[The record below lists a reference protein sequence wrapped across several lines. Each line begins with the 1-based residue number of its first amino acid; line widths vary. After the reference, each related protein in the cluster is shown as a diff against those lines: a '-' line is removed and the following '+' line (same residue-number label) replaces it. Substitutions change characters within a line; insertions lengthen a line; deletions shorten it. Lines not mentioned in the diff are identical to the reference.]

1 MMDLMLNC
9 EAFYL
14 DSFMSEST
22 DVTLFNE
29 LMNNKRVTSP
39 FEVTLFDG
47 TRLKNDYGKVTFMD
61 KNLLEKNVLP
71 SEIWGATQQWT
82 TSIKQLKDQIESLTG
97 HHFHFCVCIYYP
109 NGNVGVDYHSDLP
122 AYGDTE
128 YIASISL
135 GQERTFSFR
144 EISTQETT
152 QLTVKSGSLLIMG
165 DKCQQNYEHA
175 LLLNPECNLPRINLT
190 FRKYEYS

>member
-1 MMDLMLNC
+1 MDLRLNC

-14 DSFMSEST
+14 DSFMTEST

-29 LMNNKRVTSP
+29 LMNNEKVTCP

-61 KNLLEKNVLP
+61 ENLLEQNVLP
-71 SEIWGATQQWT
+71 SEIWGPTQQWT
-82 TSIKQLKDQIESLTG
+82 ASIKQLKQQIERFTG
-97 HHFHFCVCIYYP
+97 HRFHFCVCIYYP
-109 NGNVGVDYHSDLP
+109 NGNVGVDYHCDLP

-135 GQERTFSFR
+135 GAQRIFSFR

-152 QLTVKSGSLLIMG
+152 QLILKSGSLLIMG

-175 LLLNPECNLPRINLT
+175 MLLNPECNLQRINLT
-190 FRKYEYS
+190 FRKYGYG